1 MSQHDFEIVNQTAI
15 SARDDINN
23 ALQALASN
31 NSLATEPTTPYEKMW
46 WYDTSNNILK
56 SYKGSGTWIN
66 VGRFNQTTN
75 QFEILDYTK
84 VVTTTGSEVG
94 VLGAQATTTWQL
106 GTGDTESLVSPAKV
120 KAAIEQNSIT
130 KTSGSAPYYGCRAFV
145 FIEDGSNAS
154 TTWTGQNIASVARTA
169 TGAYTVTF
177 TTAMPDADYAV
188 AVGPSNQSNPNIGYG
203 MAIGFT
209 AKSASSFSVRTR
221 RVTDHDI
228 FDCDQMSFSVFT

>member
-1 MSQHDFEIVNQTAI
+1 MSQHDFTIANQTAFG
-15 SARDDINN
+15 ARDNINK

-31 NSLATEPTTPYEKMW
+31 NSLGTEPTTPYEKMW

-75 QFEILDYTK
+75 EFEILDNTK
-84 VVTTTGSEVG
+84 VVTTSGSQAG
-94 VLGAQATTTWQL
+94 LLGDQTTLTWET

-120 KAAIEQNSIT
+120 KAAIEENSIT
-130 KTSGSAPYYGCRAFV
+130 QTSGSAPYYGCRAFV
-145 FIEDGSNAS
+145 FIADGSNAS

-188 AVGPSNQSNPNIGYG
+188 AVGPSNQSNPNVGYG

-221 RVTDHDI
+221 RSTDHDI

>member
-1 MSQHDFEIVNQTAI
+1 MSQHDFTIANQTAFG
-15 SARDDINN
+15 ARDNINK

-31 NSLATEPTTPYEKMW
+31 NSLGTEPTTPYEKMW

-66 VGRFNQTTN
+66 VGRFNQTTDE
-75 QFEILDYTK
+75 FEILDNTK
-84 VVTTTGSEVG
+84 VVTTSGSQAG
-94 VLGAQATTTWQL
+94 LLGDQTTLTWET

-120 KAAIEQNSIT
+120 KAAIEENSIT
-130 KTSGSAPYYGCRAFV
+130 QTSGSAPYYGCRAFV
-145 FIEDGSNAS
+145 FIADGSNAS
-154 TTWTGQNIASVARTA
+154 TTWTGQNIASVARTG

-177 TTAMPDADYAV
+177 TTAMPNANYAV
-188 AVGPSNQSNPNIGYG
+188 AVGPSNQSNPNVGYG

-221 RVTDHDI
+221 RSTDHDI

>member
-1 MSQHDFEIVNQTAI
+1 MSQHDFTIANQTAFG
-15 SARDDINN
+15 ARDNINK

-31 NSLATEPTTPYEKMW
+31 NSLGTEPTTPYEKMW

-66 VGRFNQTTN
+66 VGRFNQTTDE
-75 QFEILDYTK
+75 FEILDNTK
-84 VVTTTGSEVG
+84 VVTTSGSQAG
-94 VLGAQATTTWQL
+94 LLGDQTTLTWET

-120 KAAIEQNSIT
+120 KAAIEENSIT
-130 KTSGSAPYYGCRAFV
+130 QTSGSAPYYGCRAFV
-145 FIEDGSNAS
+145 FIADGSNAS

-188 AVGPSNQSNPNIGYG
+188 AVGPSNQSNPNVGYG

-221 RVTDHDI
+221 RSTDHDI